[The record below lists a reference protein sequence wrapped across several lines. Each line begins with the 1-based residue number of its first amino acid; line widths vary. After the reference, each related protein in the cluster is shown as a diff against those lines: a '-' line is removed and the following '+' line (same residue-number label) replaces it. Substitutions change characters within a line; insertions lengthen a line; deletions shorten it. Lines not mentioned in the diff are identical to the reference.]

1 MNFITKFNRSF
12 LKAIQSNKVQVIDYN
27 AGAVREASL
36 KFKFTHDGEHHC
48 YALSAKRTVP
58 GLDDLGYPEKLVV
71 ELTRWNPSYL
81 HGISQDIPA
90 DIDLVGLDYL
100 KNKSVLPHEKVL
112 LVRRIYQEAMN
123 NYIEQMI

>member
-1 MNFITKFNRSF
+1 MEFITKFNRSF

-36 KFKFTHDGEHHC
+36 KFKFTHDGEKHC
-48 YALSAKRTVP
+48 YALSSKRTVP
-58 GLDDLGYPEKLVV
+58 GLDDFGYPEKLVV

-81 HGISQDIPA
+81 HGISQDMPA
-90 DIDLVGLDYL
+90 DIDPVGLDYL
-100 KNKSVLPHEKVL
+100 KNKSVVPREKVL
-112 LVRRIYQEAMN
+112 LVRRIYQEAVN

>member
-1 MNFITKFNRSF
+1 MDFITKFNRSF

-27 AGAVREASL
+27 AGAIREASL
-36 KFKFTHDGEHHC
+36 KFKFTHDGENHC

-58 GLDDLGYPEKLVV
+58 GLDDLGYSEKLVV

-90 DIDLVGLDYL
+90 DIDPVGLDYL
-100 KNKSVLPHEKVL
+100 KNKSVVPHEKVL